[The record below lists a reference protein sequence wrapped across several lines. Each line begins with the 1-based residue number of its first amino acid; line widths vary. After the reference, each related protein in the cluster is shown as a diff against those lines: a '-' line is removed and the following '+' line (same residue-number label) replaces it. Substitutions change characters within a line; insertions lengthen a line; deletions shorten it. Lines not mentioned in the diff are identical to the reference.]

1 MWIDWKCRVY
11 WQLYFVGWVWYNIFF
26 KARVLRESGE
36 IQVAQEVIEYV
47 NQYRNPHLYHNL
59 IYWFQ
64 NTLELNI
71 KNAIEQSNSKAS
83 EISWRE
89 VKLENAIKYR
99 EAGKFPISDDE
110 LERVIDDQIEVLSK
124 VK

>member
-1 MWIDWKCRVY
+1 M
-11 WQLYFVGWVWYNIFF
+11 
-26 KARVLRESGE
+26 
-36 IQVAQEVIEYV
+36 
-47 NQYRNPHLYHNL
+47 
-59 IYWFQ
+59 
-64 NTLELNI
+64 NI